1 MGCHCYRED
10 RRGKSIVG
18 RRIREI
24 GVLIIWAREVGGVA
38 LLCFAVSI
46 EGGPCLFV
54 LVCRVVRASLS
65 MMMMIDYIGFIRRGD
80 FYFLPVQRHAVSREL
95 GEMTDC
101 LSRSEISQN
110 LILVHEEG
118 SISSAEK

>member
-46 EGGPCLFV
+46 EGGPWLFWVVALSGRV
-54 LVCRVVRASLS
+54 LSM
-65 MMMMIDYIGFIRRGD
+65 MMMMIDYSGFIRKG
-80 FYFLPVQRHAVSREL
+80 
-95 GEMTDC
+95 
-101 LSRSEISQN
+101 IS
-110 LILVHEEG
+110 VFF
-118 SISSAEK
+118 